1 MIRTS
6 RRPSSPSVHPPPAEV
21 LDEGARVTGAAGHL
35 GQRARAGQYRVYR
48 VGRRGLNRSKGRDV
62 MSATGSPASAMRQ
75 TMAGQAEALAGI
87 LADEAPVIA
96 VAERL
101 RGRRVLAIGTGTSWH
116 AASQAA
122 ALLRAAGLDAWAAQ
136 SADAAVDGPLPG
148 EGGLLL
154 AFSHTGTTQYAAQA
168 AQRARARGAHV
179 IQVSGAG
186 VAGADLVT
194 VPAERSSAYTASH
207 LGALARAAQL
217 ARALGADL
225 PALAEVPAAVDR
237 AYRQPRDRHAPPARL
252 IEFIGGGINQ
262 WTAAEGALKIRETAY
277 VASEGL
283 AVEQFLHGP
292 SVALGPGDRLVC
304 LDGGGH
310 WSARI
315 ADVAQAA
322 EQAGVPV
329 TRVADGSLGEL
340 LSIFPLT
347 VAVQR
352 IALEAA
358 ETLGADP
365 DSFGLDQPGHQGWDR
380 IEL

>member
-1 MIRTS
+1 MVTKWRDLMAAAPAGI
-6 RRPSSPSVHPPPAEV
+6 SV
-21 LDEGARVTGAAGHL
+21 
-35 GQRARAGQYRVYR
+35 
-48 VGRRGLNRSKGRDV
+48 
-62 MSATGSPASAMRQ
+62 MRQ
-75 TMAGQAEALAGI
+75 TMDRQAQALAGI
-87 LADEAPVIA
+87 LDDDAPVMA

-122 ALLRAAGLDAWAAQ
+122 ALLRAAGIDASAAQ
-136 SADAAVDGPLPG
+136 SADAAIDGPVPG
-148 EGGLLL
+148 EDGALL
-154 AFSHTGTTQYAAQA
+154 AFSHTGAKRYTAQA
-168 AQRARARGAHV
+168 AQRARSQGAEV
-179 IQVSGAG
+179 IQVAG
-186 VAGADLVT
+186 VGVEGADLVT
-194 VPAERSSAYTASH
+194 VERERSSAYTASH
-207 LGALARAAQL
+207 LGALLRAAQL

-225 PALAEVPAAVDR
+225 PGLGEVPAAVDH
-237 AYRQPRDRHAPPARL
+237 AYRNREDERPVPPARL

-262 WTAAEGALKIRETAY
+262 WTAAEGALKIREAAY

-292 SVALGPGDRLVC
+292 SVALGRDDRLVC
-304 LDGGGH
+304 LDGGGA

-315 ADVAQAA
+315 AEVAQAA
-322 EQAGVPV
+322 EESGVPV
-329 TRVADGSLGEL
+329 TRVADGRLGEP

-358 ETLGADP
+358 ETLGVNP
-365 DSFGLDQPGHQGWDR
+365 DTFGLDQPGHQAWDR